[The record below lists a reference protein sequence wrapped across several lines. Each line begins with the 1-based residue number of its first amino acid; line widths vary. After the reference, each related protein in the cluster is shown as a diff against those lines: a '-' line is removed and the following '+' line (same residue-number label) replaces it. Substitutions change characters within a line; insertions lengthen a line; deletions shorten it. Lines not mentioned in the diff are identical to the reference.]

1 MIISMRY
8 YIIMSASIFLAL
20 GIGIFIGFTLDGQEI
35 FVEQQQG
42 LISELEQ
49 RFVEIKQEND
59 RIESIVYQKEK
70 ELLVYREVTE
80 QLLPQFAEDSLKG
93 ISVAIIQ
100 SSDEL
105 PYTGM
110 INLLVRA
117 GADTTSITR
126 IKKDYVANS
135 AENTVVLRESLDEPV
150 ESGDLCTYIAE
161 RLVNAVLTGGDEKFV
176 RRMED
181 LGVIDVS
188 GRYSGW
194 VDFFI
199 LVGGGSVEELDMAER
214 LDDALIDAIKKCNIP
229 VVGVEKS
236 GCDVSSIKRFVD
248 AGISSVDNIDS
259 IIGQYSLIGVLKGN
273 VGHYGVKET
282 AQAFIPDEYGGR

>member
-110 INLLVRA
+110 INLLVRS

-126 IKKDYVANS
+126 IKKDYV
-135 AENTVVLRESLDEPV
+135 
-150 ESGDLCTYIAE
+150 AE